1 MENKKESILNGVLVK
16 FVGLVMAIFVFV
28 TIFSSVLN
36 VMSFNKI
43 TNEVYSNASRLSV
56 TGPLNNIKYSVSFG
70 KPIEKFFGMKSIL
83 DDTLSMSTDFLS
95 VSIVNKNNEV
105 LYSSGQEILKVPK
118 DILQE
123 EYVEAKEGIYTSCSI
138 NDNSSLVILL
148 DKSYVDSRVKNYIS
162 SIIKI
167 DIILAVSVF
176 VLTLLIYF
184 MLLSVK
190 KKIKFSDLKISA
202 IVILIISQ
210 LTFGAVVMN
219 YYTQG
224 YTQSISKIAEGI
236 SQTVKNDIKSII
248 DQGIPI
254 EEFTGLDEYLTSIV
268 NDVPEIENVYITTH
282 KVGDSY
288 MTKLIS
294 NDKIYYINIDSKV
307 DQKVINNRIIQFSI
321 DAAILIAI
329 TVLLCLELSLFLG
342 ESADEE
348 KKKLRKQ
355 SGRRISISGL
365 RLFFF
370 VSLLTL
376 SLDSGFISIVSNNLF
391 KNLND
396 QSLPSFISGLPVTV
410 GIIATM
416 IGIAFWSKIMS
427 KIGIKLLLIFGVI
440 FSSAGLFISSLSN
453 NLYYFSLAR
462 FIYGFGFAAI
472 LATTKVFS
480 SLHDDIKERT
490 KISSALTVGT
500 LAGSS
505 CGVVIGGLVAD
516 RTSYNFVFIM
526 AAVLSILTLLLI
538 PIINID
544 KTVNIPKFSFNKL
557 GSILKQKAIILYILL
572 IIIPVYISSMF
583 VGYSIPLYGDEI
595 NLSQTTISA
604 IIMMNYIVTAYL
616 TNSMSNISMNYFSVK
631 KLTFIYVI
639 TLSLSVALFSLFNNL
654 LTAIISTILL
664 AIADSFGLIAI
675 IETFYEVLGKD
686 VNRTMG
692 AMLFVMVSKLGSG
705 IAPTLISSQLSQ
717 GIAKASLIIPYTL
730 LGGIALYLLLS
741 RGKKQNQI

>member
-1 MENKKESILNGVLVK
+1 MENKKESILNGVLIK

-138 NDNSSLVILL
+138 NDNSSLVLLL
-148 DKSYVDSRVKNYIS
+148 DKSYVDSRVKNYIN

-210 LTFGAVVMN
+210 LAFGAVVMN

-410 GIIATM
+410 
-416 IGIAFWSKIMS
+416 
-427 KIGIKLLLIFGVI
+427 
-440 FSSAGLFISSLSN
+440 
-453 NLYYFSLAR
+453 
-462 FIYGFGFAAI
+462 
-472 LATTKVFS
+472 
-480 SLHDDIKERT
+480 
-490 KISSALTVGT
+490 
-500 LAGSS
+500 
-505 CGVVIGGLVAD
+505 
-516 RTSYNFVFIM
+516 
-526 AAVLSILTLLLI
+526 
-538 PIINID
+538 
-544 KTVNIPKFSFNKL
+544 
-557 GSILKQKAIILYILL
+557 
-572 IIIPVYISSMF
+572 
-583 VGYSIPLYGDEI
+583 
-595 NLSQTTISA
+595 
-604 IIMMNYIVTAYL
+604 
-616 TNSMSNISMNYFSVK
+616 
-631 KLTFIYVI
+631 
-639 TLSLSVALFSLFNNL
+639 
-654 LTAIISTILL
+654 
-664 AIADSFGLIAI
+664 
-675 IETFYEVLGKD
+675 
-686 VNRTMG
+686 
-692 AMLFVMVSKLGSG
+692 
-705 IAPTLISSQLSQ
+705 
-717 GIAKASLIIPYTL
+717 
-730 LGGIALYLLLS
+730 
-741 RGKKQNQI
+741 